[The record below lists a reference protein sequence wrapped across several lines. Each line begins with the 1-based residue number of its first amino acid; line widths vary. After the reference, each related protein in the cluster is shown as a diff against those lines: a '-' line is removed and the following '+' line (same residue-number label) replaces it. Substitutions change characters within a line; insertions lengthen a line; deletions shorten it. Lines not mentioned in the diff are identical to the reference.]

1 MIVSDDSFAHRG
13 RGPTTSLPCVANWS
27 ARYIIVH
34 EKEKQ
39 DKQEKKNKQTKNI
52 AKYQKYFSC
61 QLENVKGCK
70 WDSQDL

>member
-39 DKQEKKNKQTKNI
+39 DKQEKNKQTNK
-52 AKYQKYFSC
+52 KYSKISKIFF
-61 QLENVKGCK
+61 LPVRKRKG
-70 WDSQDL
+70 L